1 MEMKRIASWLSL
13 RSFLAFLANRR
24 NFAEMTRAERGRN
37 GEKAAEL
44 HLKKKGFRLIQRN
57 WRQGRDEIDLICVE
71 RETLVF
77 VEVRTREEN
86 ALVSGYHSVGSKKKR
101 ALLRVCKA
109 YLRNHRKR
117 SLHYRFDLVEV
128 RWNMR
133 RSLVCLHYEN
143 VALFPD
149 RSH

>member
-1 MEMKRIASWLSL
+1 MKRIASWLSVWA
-13 RSFLAFLANRR
+13 FLAFLVNRR
-24 NFAEMTRAERGRN
+24 NFAKMTHAERGRH

-44 HLKKKGFRLIQRN
+44 YLKKKAFRLIQRN
-57 WRQGRDEIDLICVE
+57 WRQGRDEIDLICMDQK
-71 RETLVF
+71 TLVF

-109 YLRNHRKR
+109 YLRNHRNHSR
-117 SLHYRFDLVEV
+117 HYRFDLVEI

-133 RSLVCLHYEN
+133 RSLICLHYEN
-143 VALFPD
+143 VALFPN